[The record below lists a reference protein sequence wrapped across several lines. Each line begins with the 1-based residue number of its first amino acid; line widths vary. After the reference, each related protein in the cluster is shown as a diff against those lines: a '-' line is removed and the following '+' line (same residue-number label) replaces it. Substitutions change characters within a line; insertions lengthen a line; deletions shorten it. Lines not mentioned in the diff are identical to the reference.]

1 MEQKMVSGPIFFMQ
15 NKKGG
20 QATQIKSW
28 IDRLLVSED

>member
-1 MEQKMVSGPIFFMQ
+1 MEQKMVPGPIFFVQ
-15 NKKGG
+15 NKKDG

>member
-1 MEQKMVSGPIFFMQ
+1 MQ